1 VADNVPK
8 YIFFRGFQKNNR
20 LQNISRFRNV
30 KIWTQKRLVAK
41 KDSVIIFHPIFEWR
55 RTIVQNKTTKNKI
68 EKIARKPWKGT

>member
-1 VADNVPK
+1 MSK
-8 YIFFRGFQKNNR
+8 YGLKKDW
-20 LQNISRFRNV
+20 LQ
-30 KIWTQKRLVAK
+30 K

>member
-1 VADNVPK
+1 MFLNI
-8 YIFFRGFQKNNR
+8 IFFEAFKKIIDCKIYQDFEMSKYGLKKDW
-20 LQNISRFRNV
+20 LQ
-30 KIWTQKRLVAK
+30 K